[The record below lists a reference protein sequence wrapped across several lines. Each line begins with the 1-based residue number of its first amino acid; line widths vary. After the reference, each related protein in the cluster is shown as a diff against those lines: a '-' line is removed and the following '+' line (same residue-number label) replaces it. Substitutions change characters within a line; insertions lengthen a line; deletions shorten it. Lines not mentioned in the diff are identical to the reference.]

1 MVLARCPLVPIVSEG
16 RAISLSL
23 ASLFCLFVLPFPC
36 AVILRAYGFGAKDLS
51 LFRADA
57 TFALQGDDAPSP
69 LAPRAQN
76 GNAIL
81 ILQNDRQ

>member
-1 MVLARCPLVPIVSEG
+1 MVLAGLCVPTLCVG
-16 RAISLSL
+16 N
-23 ASLFCLFVLPFPC
+23 
-36 AVILRAYGFGAKDLS
+36 DLS